1 MPRDLSRAQ
10 FLGIAAAAAAAG
22 TVGSAQAADVTP
34 ILRAIPKSG
43 EKLPVI
49 GLGTVLVFD
58 AVTPEVRRDVVTALM
73 DGGGRL
79 IDTAPSYGDAENT
92 TGQAVAEL
100 NARGRLFL
108 ATKVGA
114 NSREDGIAQNEAS
127 FKKLRTDKLDLIQ
140 VHNLRDTPTQLGLLR
155 DLREKGRLRYVG
167 ITHSQPGAQEALAD
181 WMAKEPMDFVQLNYS
196 LDVREAENRLLP
208 MAADKGIGVLV
219 NLPLGRGRV
228 LNAVKNKPLPGWAGD
243 AGVTTWAQLL
253 LKFVVSH
260 PAVTAAIPA
269 TRNPAHMRENMIAG
283 QGKVLTA
290 AQRKELVDLFEK
302 A

>member
-10 FLGIAAAAAAAG
+10 FLGIAAAAAA
-22 TVGSAQAADVTP
+22 VGSAQAADVTP

-58 AVTPEVRRDVVTALM
+58 AVTPEVRRDVVSALM

-114 NSREDGIAQNEAS
+114 NSKEDGIAQNEDS

-140 VHNLRDTPTQLGLLR
+140 VHNLRDTSTQLGLLR

-208 MAADKGIGVLV
+208 
-219 NLPLGRGRV
+219 
-228 LNAVKNKPLPGWAGD
+228 
-243 AGVTTWAQLL
+243 
-253 LKFVVSH
+253 
-260 PAVTAAIPA
+260 
-269 TRNPAHMRENMIAG
+269 
-283 QGKVLTA
+283 
-290 AQRKELVDLFEK
+290 
-302 A
+302 